1 MHIDMFGKPVETLI
15 MQTYE
20 RRNLLFSDD
29 LFYDPAWLILLYL
42 RAGSV
47 PLDMAGLN
55 TATGVSVG
63 LLRRWLSVLTMRG
76 YVQAVDGSAD
86 SEHYA
91 LTEAAT
97 GKLDQI
103 FAFTPT

>member
-1 MHIDMFGKPVETLI
+1 MHIDMFGKPVEALI

-29 LFYDPAWLILLYL
+29 LFCDPAWLILLHL

-55 TATGVSVG
+55 TATGVSVA

-76 YVQAVDGSAD
+76 YVQAVDSSAD
-86 SEHYA
+86 REHYA
-91 LTEAAT
+91 LTEAAKR
-97 GKLDQI
+97 KLDQV